1 MLRLG
6 FGHVKGLVLCG
17 GEGVRLRPLTYYFQK
32 GMIPIGTKQKP
43 LLEYVVRLLKQN
55 GITDICFLVGYK
67 AEQIRNY
74 FNEGSRF
81 GVRIAYGQDIPEYK
95 GSGGTVLNAY
105 KQGIINAKE
114 TLLVYY
120 GDILSNVNLKKM
132 LEQHF
137 DVGAD
142 ATLAL
147 AKGYRIPVGVAELKE
162 GRIEKFAEKPVME
175 ILVGIEMLVLRGNV
189 LKDLEASYGENEEMD
204 LMGDLLPQ
212 LIRNGRLVHGYVTDA
227 FWYDVG
233 STERYEKLDNN
244 LFAHCLTDS

>member
-1 MLRLG
+1 
-6 FGHVKGLVLCG
+6 VLCG

-43 LLEYVVRLLKQN
+43 LLEYIVRLLKQN
-55 GITDICFLVGYK
+55 GIEDICFLVGYK

-74 FNEGSRF
+74 FDKGSRF
-81 GVRIAYGQDIPEYK
+81 GVKIAYGHDRPEYK
-95 GSGGTVLNAY
+95 GSGGAVLNAY
-105 KQGIINAKE
+105 KQGVINAEE

-147 AKGYRIPVGVAELKE
+147 AKGYQIPVGVAELKD
-162 GRIEKFAEKPVME
+162 GKIEKFVEKPVMD
-175 ILVGIEMLVLRGNV
+175 ILVGIGMLVSNGSV
-189 LKDLEASYGENEEMD
+189 LKELEALYGEGKEMD

-212 LIRNGRLVHGYVTDA
+212 LIRNGRLVCGYVTDA

-244 LFAHCLTDS
+244 LLVHYFPDS